1 MNRFVNSILVFVA
14 VFFCASCSKDNGTSG
29 SFDVQLDIPSSITVG
44 ADGLVQFRIMFS
56 KAPASTDVFIF
67 EDSSGK
73 EHSCAIADISSKY
86 VTVRLFDGYFADSYT
101 VSVRRGKVTKQM
113 GKTTLL
119 ISDGVELAAGTTV
132 YGRVTCNGKGI
143 KDVVVSDGFEVVT
156 TDSDGVYQIKSE
168 KKLGYVFVSLPSG
181 YEASCIGTQPKI
193 HYTLHAAA
201 SVPERVDFTLIDAG
215 DQSDH
220 VMLAI
225 GDLHL
230 ANRGPSSNND
240 LNQYLQFVSDI
251 NTYIAANSGR
261 KVYAMTLGDISWDIY
276 WESKNFDLNKALEYL
291 NKINSIPVYNTIG
304 NHDHACLFGVKG
316 DLDCAR
322 YWRKIIAP
330 TYYSFNI
337 GDVHYVILDDIVANN
352 TGAGDSDSRVHI
364 ANLSDENI
372 NWLKKDLSY
381 IPKSK
386 SVVLAMHAPL
396 YSLPADDQAAVALA
410 ISGYTNAQVI
420 SGHSHKV
427 NNSVAATH
435 FEHNSG
441 AVCATWWWT
450 GKYFPGVNIGQDG
463 APGGYQV
470 FEVSGTDFKWAF
482 KPTGGDTDFQFRTY
496 DRNQISITADKY
508 MDSSAGSTYK
518 EAFNELASSWS
529 SKSTENEVYINVWNY
544 DPQWKIEVTE
554 NGNKLNVTKVSLCDP
569 LHLITYSA
577 PAMKGTAK
585 PTFKTKAT
593 DHIWKVKASS
603 ATSTLEV
610 KVTDR
615 FGNVYTESMKRPKT
629 FSVDTYKF

>member
-119 ISDGVELAAGTTV
+119 ISDGIELAAGTTV